1 MYRIRFEP
9 TGGFW
14 IIEIQEGWLYQ
25 WCKVMDKSGEDGAL
39 MVRAFGTL
47 QLAEQYAES
56 VGLPRAYDR
65 KSTRGLWS
73 AIESGQLNYAIP
85 KGYKLVEEQ

>member
-14 IIEIQEGWLYQ
+14 VIEIQEGWLYQ
-25 WCKVMDKSGEDGAL
+25 WCKVMDKNEEGVL
-39 MVRAFGTL
+39 TVRAFATL

-56 VGLPRAYDR
+56 IGLPRAYDR

>member
-1 MYRIRFEP
+1 MYRVRFEP

-14 IIEIQEGWLYQ
+14 VIEIQEGWLYP
-25 WCKVMDKSGEDGAL
+25 WHKIMDKSGEEGVLA
-39 MVRAFGTL
+39 VRAFATL
-47 QLAEQYAES
+47 QLAEQYADS

-65 KSTRGLWS
+65 KNTRGLWS
-73 AIESGQLNYAIP
+73 AIESGTMSYTIP